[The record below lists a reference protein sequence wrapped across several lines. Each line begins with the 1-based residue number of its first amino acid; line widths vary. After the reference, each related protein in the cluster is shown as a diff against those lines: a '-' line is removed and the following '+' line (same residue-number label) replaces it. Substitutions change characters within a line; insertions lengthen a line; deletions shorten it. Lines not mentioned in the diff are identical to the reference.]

1 MNIEMEPTPTSE
13 LEQVFIGCLLVLGDM
28 GTELAGDALAL
39 VQPGFFTDEIHSII
53 YTLIQRLAAAGE
65 PVDPVTLSE
74 EAEKLD
80 KGWTVQLEY
89 LSRLAGNSTSSANI
103 LSYGHKIRDKAIQRT
118 IVDKLYESI
127 SLINN
132 PKAGTIQ
139 EKIGEIEGM
148 IGQAGDFAETG
159 KEIGLRPA
167 SEIAKEWLTELQNS
181 IENNTPAGFT
191 TGIASLDKILAPK
204 MIPAG
209 SLIMVGARP
218 KVGKTAL
225 LAAII
230 NHFGIDRGEDTAV
243 FSLEMSGHQVVERM
257 VSGVGKFN
265 TGELYNNDHDHWASL
280 SVGVQAVQ
288 NSKVY
293 IDDSPNVGL
302 AGIVRQC
309 RKLAKKDGSNLKL
322 IAVDYLTLMKTE
334 KAERNDLKYSAITR
348 GLKMLAKELSCVVL
362 LITQLNRQ
370 LEQRPNK
377 RPLPSDSRDSGA
389 IEQDAD
395 LWIGLYRPSMYEEST
410 ACSDGFMELIV
421 KLNRHG
427 ETGTAY
433 GEVKHG
439 IVQECSQ
446 PCSAT

>member
-1 MNIEMEPTPTSE
+1 MSIE
-13 LEQVFIGCLLVLGDM
+13 LEQSFIGGLMVLGDM
-28 GTELAGDALAL
+28 NTELAGEALAL
-39 VQPGFFTDEIHSII
+39 VQSGFFTDEQHSII
-53 YTLIQRLAAAGE
+53 YTLIQRLAVSGE

-74 EAEKLD
+74 EAEKID
-80 KGWTVQLEY
+80 KGHFVQLEY
-89 LSRLAGNSTSSANI
+89 LAQLAAETPSAANI
-103 LSYGHKIRDKAIQRT
+103 VSYGHKIREKAVQRT

-127 SLINN
+127 KLIND

-139 EKIGEIEGM
+139 EKMGEIEGM

-167 SEIAKEWLTELQNS
+167 GEIAKEWLTDLQDRM
-181 IENNTPAGFT
+181 ENNIPAGFT
-191 TGIASLDKILAPK
+191 TGIKSLDDILAPK

-209 SLIMVGARP
+209 SLVLVGARP
-218 KVGKTAL
+218 KTGKTAL
-225 LAAII
+225 LTTIV
-230 NHFGIDRGEDTAV
+230 NHFGIDRVEDTAV
-243 FSLEMSGHQVVERM
+243 FSLEMSDKQMIERM
-257 VSGVGKFN
+257 VAGAGKFN
-265 TGELYNNDHDHWASL
+265 TGDLYNNDHDHWASL
-280 SVGVQAVQ
+280 SAGVQAVQ

-293 IDDSPNVGL
+293 IDDSPNTGL

-309 RKLAKKDGSNLKL
+309 RKLAKKEGSNLKL

-348 GLKMLAKELSCVVL
+348 GLKGLAKELDCVVL

-389 IEQDAD
+389 VEADAD
-395 LWIGLYRPSMYEEST
+395 LWIGLYRPSMYEEDTTHSI
-410 ACSDGFMELIV
+410 GFLEIII

-427 ETGTAY
+427 EVGTAY

-439 IVQECSQ
+439 VVQQCSDTPAQ
-446 PCSAT
+446 